1 MTKRTNTIWCC
12 RARALAAAALAVS
25 MAAGC
30 DAGRDGD
37 VGMLQVAL
45 QAAPADGLC
54 LRLTVDGAETTVV
67 KSFTLTSGQT
77 SQFTLT
83 QLPLG
88 DVGIKGEA
96 FGVACASVVAAT
108 PVTWTSDRVVVNL
121 IPDFAP
127 TLTLTLKK
135 TARVNLGVDFV
146 SSALID
152 EVKLGFQPQKVA
164 AAPDGSVLVTTTPG
178 LIMRASTPFDAKVVA
193 STQGTPRFIATAADG
208 TFFVSVVNGSNLV
221 APFTA
226 TGAAKATIA
235 VPFTVGDLL
244 VDGAN
249 TLWVGSTS
257 SPQMARI
264 ATATTTPSAPLIF
277 SVPGQAASGLAL
289 AADGSIRAVSQ
300 PNYILSIPASGP
312 SATILST
319 GGAGSV
325 RDLTV
330 ASDGA
335 LWIANTT
342 GAIQKLV
349 GTSMMQI
356 PATAGPE
363 VSIATS
369 PKGVVVGLT
378 GGQLL
383 VGQPDGVLVMIPL
396 PNNPTISSIA
406 VAKNGKIWVTDVPRN
421 RVLVVT
427 LP

>member
-1 MTKRTNTIWCC
+1 
-12 RARALAAAALAVS
+12 
-25 MAAGC
+25 
-30 DAGRDGD
+30 
-37 VGMLQVAL
+37 
-45 QAAPADGLC
+45 
-54 LRLTVDGAETTVV
+54 
-67 KSFTLTSGQT
+67 
-77 SQFTLT
+77 
-83 QLPLG
+83 
-88 DVGIKGEA
+88 
-96 FGVACASVVAAT
+96 
-108 PVTWTSDRVVVNL
+108 
-121 IPDFAP
+121 
-127 TLTLTLKK
+127 
-135 TARVNLGVDFV
+135 
-146 SSALID
+146 
-152 EVKLGFQPQKVA
+152 
-164 AAPDGSVLVTTTPG
+164 
-178 LIMRASTPFDAKVVA
+178 
-193 STQGTPRFIATAADG
+193 
-208 TFFVSVVNGSNLV
+208 
-221 APFTA
+221 
-226 TGAAKATIA
+226 
-235 VPFTVGDLL
+235 
-244 VDGAN
+244 
-249 TLWVGSTS
+249 
-257 SPQMARI
+257 MARI
-264 ATATTTPSAPLIF
+264 ATATTTPSPPLIF